1 MMQNNQSC
9 YARWTW
15 IIAILLA
22 LVLVGLMLTGKGT
35 NSDCC
40 HHAEPSLATD
50 AETTPAIEPAVT
62 EAFSFSANETEF
74 TSNGIATNVGWVND
88 IEALKA
94 LLSGGIIAEGD
105 DTSITL
111 TGVVS
116 SEEAKQQR
124 EVNAQVFFGPDT
136 RIDNQ
141 ITVAITEPTDV
152 PPAVAKLYFD
162 TGVHRLPSDSSSILE
177 PTITWL
183 NNHLDAKAIIS
194 GFHDATGDFA
204 SNQSLAKKRA
214 QSTYDALLAGGVTAE
229 RIEMRKPESTEG
241 DGDLTEARRVE
252 VSIE

>member
-1 MMQNNQSC
+1 MLSNQSC

-15 IIAILLA
+15 IIAILLV
-22 LVLVGLMLTGKGT
+22 LVLVGLILTGKGLS
-35 NSDCC
+35 SDCC
-40 HHAEPSLATD
+40 HHAEPALATN
-50 AETTPAIEPAVT
+50 AETTPATESAVT
-62 EAFSFSANETEF
+62 EAFSFSANETEY
-74 TSNGIATNVGWVND
+74 TSNGIATDISWVND

-94 LLSGGIIAEGD
+94 LLSGDITAEGD
-105 DTSITL
+105 DVSITL

-116 SEEAKQQR
+116 SEEAKQQK
-124 EVNAQVFFGPDT
+124 EIDAQAFFGPDT

-141 ITVAITEPTDV
+141 ITVAMTEPSDV

-162 TGVHRLPSDSSSILE
+162 IGVHRLPSDSSSTLE

-183 NNHLDAKAIIS
+183 NNHQDAKAIIS

-241 DGDLTEARRVE
+241 DGNLSEARRVE